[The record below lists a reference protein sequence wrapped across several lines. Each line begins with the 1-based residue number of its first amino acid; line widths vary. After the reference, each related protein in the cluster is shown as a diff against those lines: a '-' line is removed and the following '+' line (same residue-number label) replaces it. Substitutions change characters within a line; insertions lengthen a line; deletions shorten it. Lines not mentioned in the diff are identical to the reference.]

1 MQYAYFFYAIC
12 VVQES
17 VFLEKRNSNLKRNEL
32 LATFSRES
40 SSVSVQWFSI
50 TIGFHT

>member
-1 MQYAYFFYAIC
+1 MSYALC

-17 VFLEKRNSNLKRNEL
+17 ALLEKRSSNLKRNEL

-40 SSVSVQWFSI
+40 SSV
-50 TIGFHT
+50 